1 VGAHL
6 NVQWSDSTVPALGG
20 NVTSRQQAYQQL
32 ADSISIV
39 KADVSPSL
47 IFIIS
52 DEMKP
57 KKKSKNAQAQPTIQ
71 QKNSERAWIEL
82 FQTAGD
88 YSVFIPGR
96 FYNIVKVDATTVKA
110 DKNKYLCSSKAPI
123 VLLTKLNGE
132 VVSTFES
139 QAKIKRIGVVRG
151 MTDILRKE
159 GTIASTSPFDQL
171 NLMMRALKQSEFS
184 ILKLNKKLAELDK
197 KLKESEGKDLARAKK
212 SGKPIVTSRSTLSA
226 ESAIDKFEATI
237 LHAAAMKRYGVF
249 KTEYALLQTLKLPEN
264 KLPPEPVEPESGD
277 RPKTTGKRR

>member
-1 VGAHL
+1 MGAHL
-6 NVQWSDSTVPALGG
+6 NVQWSDSTVPALDG

-47 IFIIS
+47 IFIVS

-57 KKKSKNAQAQPTIQ
+57 KKSKKAQAQPTIQ

-96 FYNIVKVDATTVKA
+96 FYNIVKVDATTVRA
-110 DKNKYLCSSKAPI
+110 DQNKYLCSSKAPI
-123 VLLTKLNGE
+123 VLLTGKNGE

-151 MTDILRKE
+151 MTAILRKE
-159 GTIASTSPFDQL
+159 GTIASTRPFDQL
-171 NLMMRALKQSEFS
+171 NLLMRALKQSEFS
-184 ILKLNKKLAELDK
+184 ILKLNKKLAELDQ
-197 KLKESEGKDLARAKK
+197 KLKASEGKDLARAKK
-212 SGKPIVTSRSTLSA
+212 SGKPRVTSRSTLSA
-226 ESAIDKFEATI
+226 ESVIDKFEATL
-237 LHAAAMKRYGVF
+237 LHAAAMKRYGVL
-249 KTEYALLQTLKLPEN
+249 KTEYALLQELKLPE
-264 KLPPEPVEPESGD
+264 KKMPPEPVAPESGD
-277 RPKTTGKRR
+277 RPQTTSQRR